1 MEEIIFP
8 NQIRMI
14 RRTRGKTMK
23 EIASILGVS
32 LSAIS
37 KIEKGYRRID
47 EQQLT
52 KISAFLNCP
61 KESIFVFEQTSQ
73 PEVLQAWEMEQERR
87 KQINEK
93 SGLKTLGAGFRYL
106 RGGKMLTLQDV
117 AKGAGLTLSVYHRIE
132 MGQRE
137 VSEKEFKNI
146 AKALNHTADEL
157 KETIKSLEDKGLL
170 DEIIQRNDAKYKLLS
185 SPRGAVS
192 GFSSPSSRGFRQN

>member
-23 EIASILGVS
+23 EIASVLGVS

-47 EQQLT
+47 EQQLA

-73 PEVLQAWEMEQERR
+73 PEVLQAWEKEQERR

-93 SGLKTLGAGFRYL
+93 S
-106 RGGKMLTLQDV
+106 
-117 AKGAGLTLSVYHRIE
+117 H
-132 MGQRE
+132 
-137 VSEKEFKNI
+137 FKKWYI
-146 AKALNHTADEL
+146 L
-157 KETIKSLEDKGLL
+157 
-170 DEIIQRNDAKYKLLS
+170 
-185 SPRGAVS
+185 
-192 GFSSPSSRGFRQN
+192 